1 MTTGTKI
8 AKLKWILQWLNTV
21 RILATLC
28 SLVLTRDMNNE
39 YDVDTI
45 SIVIISGIL

>member
-1 MTTGTKI
+1 MTSGIYNQNCKVKMDSSVTQHSENI
-8 AKLKWILQWLNTV
+8 N
-21 RILATLC
+21 RIM
-28 SLVLTRDMNNE
+28 LTRYVNNE

>member
-1 MTTGTKI
+1 MTTVEPKI
-8 AKLKWILQWLNTV
+8 ARLIWIP
-21 RILATLC
+21 C
-28 SLVLTRDMNNE
+28 SVTQHSENINHIMLSRYVNNE

>member
-1 MTTGTKI
+1 MDPSVTQHSENI
-8 AKLKWILQWLNTV
+8 NHIM
-21 RILATLC
+21 
-28 SLVLTRDMNNE
+28 LTRYMNNE